1 MTLQSYFYKFIE
13 PVSKELAYVA
23 RELEN
28 SVFTGH
34 RTMLTHAITF
44 ANGILENVMDQ
55 EKIHVQQ
62 HQSLK
67 ERIDILDENGL
78 LTKEICDALHYVRI
92 SGNQAAHQ
100 VRPFRYSEALLSW
113 EAIYTIVKWYVEVYG
128 PFQMVVPEYQD
139 PALNQ
144 KEPYDTVEL
153 EARLENLE
161 ALLTAS
167 VNQPKDEE
175 SHEEI
180 AATIPT
186 IISMDEPPGFTT
198 IRKITYKDRE
208 LAIPYYLRDAFLL
221 PQRFAKSETFLIRLG
236 AEQQARIMSE
246 LPNNLEGL
254 HRHVKRYNVGNDD
267 TFFNELAVYI
277 EEENARRR
285 LALAHPGELFLFY
298 KAEHIVVTEEL
309 SRIPLDRDNFE
320 RIPSLL
326 RQLNEDQIE
335 TVGQLP
341 RELVILA
348 KYDNV
353 GIGTVE
359 NLFEQLRGKQEDR
372 TKGKQK
378 KLLNMYI

>member
-13 PVSKELAYVA
+13 PISKELAYVA

-28 SVFTGH
+28 SVFTGP
-34 RTMLTHAITF
+34 RTMLTHARTF
-44 ANGILENVMDQ
+44 ANAILENVMEQ
-55 EKIHVQQ
+55 EKPHAQQ

-78 LTKEICDALHYVRI
+78 LTKEICDALHHVRI

-100 VRPFRYSEALLSW
+100 VRQFRYSEALLSW
-113 EAIYTIVKWYVEVYG
+113 EAIYTIVKWYIEVYG
-128 PFQMVVPEYQD
+128 PVQMVVPEYQD

-144 KEPYDTVEL
+144 KEPYDTAEL
-153 EARLENLE
+153 EARLQNLE

-167 VNQPKDEE
+167 INQPKEGE
-175 SHEEI
+175 AVHEET
-180 AATIPT
+180 AATIPE

-198 IRKITYKDRE
+198 IRKITYKNRD

-254 HRHVKRYNVGNDD
+254 HKHVKRYNAGNDD

-277 EEENARRR
+277 EEENVRRR

-309 SRIPLDRDNFE
+309 SRIPLNREAFD

-341 RELVILA
+341 SELVILA
-348 KYDNV
+348 KYENV

-359 NLFEQLRGKQEDR
+359 NLFEQLRRKQE
-372 TKGKQK
+372 G
-378 KLLNMYI
+378 